1 MKFLYFFLTIP
12 FYILAKFFVFLN
24 IDNLENDLFKCR
36 KHLQSLNLLLD
47 DEILEILF
55 LAEDHRSKF
64 HFGIDHY
71 AMLRA
76 IYFTHIRKEFQGA
89 STVAQQYVRVITV
102 RYERSLFRKFREQLL
117 AVLITYEFDVNIIGA
132 AYLNVA
138 FLGSGMNGVSEYMK
152 RKKRLL
158 YELDTSEKIKI
169 VSRLKYPEPLK
180 DKSIWAFKMKIREG
194 NIQSKITKYQSLP
207 SSF

>member
-1 MKFLYFFLTIP
+1 
-12 FYILAKFFVFLN
+12 
-24 IDNLENDLFKCR
+24 
-36 KHLQSLNLLLD
+36 
-47 DEILEILF
+47 
-55 LAEDHRSKF
+55 
-64 HFGIDHY
+64 
-71 AMLRA
+71 
-76 IYFTHIRKEFQGA
+76 
-89 STVAQQYVRVITV
+89 
-102 RYERSLFRKFREQLL
+102 
-117 AVLITYEFDVNIIGA
+117 
-132 AYLNVA
+132 
-138 FLGSGMNGVSEYMK
+138 MNGVSEYMK